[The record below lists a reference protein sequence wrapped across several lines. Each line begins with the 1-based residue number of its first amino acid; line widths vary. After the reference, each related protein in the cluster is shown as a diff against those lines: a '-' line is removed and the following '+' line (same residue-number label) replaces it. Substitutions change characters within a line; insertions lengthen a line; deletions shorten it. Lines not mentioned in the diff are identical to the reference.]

1 MRVLAVSLEEAK
13 LYLRITSDENG
24 ESVEDALI
32 TSLLETARHLC
43 EGVLRMSF
51 DEFEEMP
58 KTVDQAVLYITAN
71 LYEHRENLDMKI
83 VEDVVKRL
91 LLPHRRES
99 W

>member
-1 MRVLAVSLEEAK
+1 VKVLAVSLEEAK

-51 DEFEEMP
+51 DEFEECEYS
-58 KTVDQAVLYITAN
+58 DL
-71 LYEHRENLDMKI
+71 
-83 VEDVVKRL
+83 KRPL
-91 LLPHRRES
+91 
-99 W
+99 

>member
-1 MRVLAVSLEEAK
+1 MKVLAVSLEEAK

-51 DEFEEMP
+51 NEFEEMP

>member
-1 MRVLAVSLEEAK
+1 MEEAK

>member
-1 MRVLAVSLEEAK
+1 VKVLAVSLEEAK

-83 VEDVVKRL
+83 VEDV
-91 LLPHRRES
+91 
-99 W
+99 

>member
-1 MRVLAVSLEEAK
+1 MKVLAVSLEEAK

>member
-1 MRVLAVSLEEAK
+1 VKVLAVSLEEAK

>member
-1 MRVLAVSLEEAK
+1 VRVLAVSLEEAK

>member
-1 MRVLAVSLEEAK
+1 VKVLAVSLEEAK

-51 DEFEEMP
+51 NEFEEMP

>member
-1 MRVLAVSLEEAK
+1 MAVSLEEAK

-24 ESVEDALI
+24 ESVEDARI

-51 DEFEEMP
+51 DEFEELP
-58 KTVDQAVLYITAN
+58 KTGDQAVLYITAN
-71 LYEHRENLDMKI
+71 LYEHREYLDMKI

-91 LLPHRRES
+91 LLPHRRECWGS
-99 W
+99 Y